1 MATFRLDPFQIVDDA
16 FNAILKDKNKRNV
29 SPLKHG
35 TASARN
41 RNELLVAVLTYHHL
55 IIIIIIIVLATVNKC
70 NCRVRQPFNK
80 QPRDDRGDAA
90 AVLL

>member
-1 MATFRLDPFQIVDDA
+1 MEPPALGIEM
-16 FNAILKDKNKRNV
+16 
-29 SPLKHG
+29 S
-35 TASARN
+35 
-41 RNELLVAVLTYHHL
+41 LLVAVLTYHHL

-90 AVLL
+90 AVLLWCADFDREKL